1 MMRKLRTLLIT
12 GILVL
17 VPVMATVDILRWF
30 IRGVDRIVQSY
41 MPNVILPID
50 FPGLGVI
57 VVFFVILIVGA
68 LAQNLVGQWLV
79 NSLDQWVKRAPF
91 VGGIYGAIKKF
102 LETIFN
108 PRSDKFS
115 GVALIE
121 FPRQGIY
128 SIGFRTGKPD
138 PKITTKEKNL
148 VNLFVPCTPNPT
160 SGFYLMV
167 SEDSLIPL
175 DMTVQ
180 EAFKIVISMGI
191 VTSDDHSHPPKALKS
206 GT

>member
-17 VPVMATVDILRWF
+17 VPLMITIDILRWF
-30 IRGVDRIVQSY
+30 IRSVDRSVHSY
-41 MPNVILPID
+41 LPRIITPID
-50 FPGLGVI
+50 FPGLGLII
-57 VVFFVILIVGA
+57 VVVVILIVGA
-68 LAQNLVGQWLV
+68 LAQNFVGQWLV
-79 NSLDQWVKRAPF
+79 NGLDQWVKRAPF

-115 GVALIE
+115 GVALVE
-121 FPRQGIY
+121 FPREGIY

-138 PKITTKEKNL
+138 PKVTRDKKL

-167 SEDSLIPL
+167 EEKALTPL
-175 DMTVQ
+175 DISVQ

-191 VTSDDHSHPPKALKS
+191 VTSEETPTK
-206 GT
+206 

>member
-17 VPVMATVDILRWF
+17 VPLMATIDILRWF
-30 IRGVDRIVQSY
+30 IRGVDRAVHSY

-50 FPGLGVI
+50 FPGLGLVI
-57 VVFFVILIVGA
+57 VFIVILVVGG
-68 LAQNLVGQWLV
+68 LAQNLVGQWVV
-79 NSLDQWVKRAPF
+79 NSLDQWVKKAPF

-115 GVALIE
+115 GVALVE
-121 FPRQGIY
+121 FPRKGIY

-138 PKITTKEKNL
+138 PKIATKGKKL

-167 SEDSLIPL
+167 EEEDLIPL

-180 EAFKIVISMGI
+180 EAFKTVISMGI
-191 VTSDDHSHPPKALKS
+191 VTSDEPPPQRTGKIK
-206 GT
+206 GK